1 MQRFWVQ
8 SFPDPGRRR
17 IKWRPAD
24 RVGYETRRSGQTKSK
39 FIAYKPSRR
48 NLSQGVQSSRGSSSP
63 RMIFNLQRLLVP
75 LLLLASAAIYVY
87 IAVLLCGT
95 QWSAVVC
102 IYAVQK
108 LPDGLWQLGGPFIP
122 GRGGGG
128 GIHVPGYLDQGSSKD
143 IWRVKAS
150 CIVLATLLKFWS
162 GLMCLAASPN
172 GSVQSALTSVVEVLP
187 LVGVNTQ
194 VCRHVCVCARLG
206 MCAESCMCLF
216 HVRIV

>member
-1 MQRFWVQ
+1 
-8 SFPDPGRRR
+8 
-17 IKWRPAD
+17 
-24 RVGYETRRSGQTKSK
+24 
-39 FIAYKPSRR
+39 
-48 NLSQGVQSSRGSSSP
+48 
-63 RMIFNLQRLLVP
+63 MIFNLQRLLVP

-122 GRGGGG
+122 GR
-128 GIHVPGYLDQGSSKD
+128 
-143 IWRVKAS
+143 VKAS

-162 GLMCLAASPN
+162 GLTCLAACPN

-206 MCAESCMCLF
+206 MYAESCMCLF